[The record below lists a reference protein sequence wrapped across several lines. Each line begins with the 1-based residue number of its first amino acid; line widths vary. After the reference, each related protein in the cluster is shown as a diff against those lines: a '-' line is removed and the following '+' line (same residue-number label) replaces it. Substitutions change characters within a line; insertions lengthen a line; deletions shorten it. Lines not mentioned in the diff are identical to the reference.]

1 MYIYLSNGY
10 VLDDEDIL
18 ILSDFDRVTRT
29 NISKDFINKQ
39 LKNNEAV
46 VISEVRDC
54 KTFALTVDKEGREI
68 PYFSPLN
75 YNLIV
80 KNNVKGDF
88 FDGEDYVRKKTDSKK
103 LQKL

>member
-10 VLDDEDIL
+10 VLDEKDIL

-29 NISKDFINKQ
+29 STSKDFINRQ

-46 VISEVRDC
+46 IISEVRDC
-54 KTFALTVDKEGREI
+54 KSFVLSVDKNGKEI

-88 FDGEDYVRKKTDSKK
+88 FDGEDYVRKKTNS
-103 LQKL
+103 

>member
-1 MYIYLSNGY
+1 MYIYLGNGY

-18 ILSDFDRVTRT
+18 IISDFDRVTRT
-29 NISKDFINKQ
+29 PASKNFINNQ

-54 KTFALTVDKEGREI
+54 KTFALTVDKNGKEI

-80 KNNVKGDF
+80 KNNIKGDF
-88 FDGEDYVRKKTDSKK
+88 FDGEDYVRKKTNS
-103 LQKL
+103 

>member
-1 MYIYLSNGY
+1 MYIYLGNGY
-10 VLDDEDIL
+10 VLVDEDIL
-18 ILSDFDRVTRT
+18 IISDFDRVTRT
-29 NISKDFINKQ
+29 PASKNFINNQ

-54 KTFALTVDKEGREI
+54 KTFALTVDKNGKEI

-80 KNNVKGDF
+80 KNNIKGDF
-88 FDGEDYVRKKTDSKK
+88 FDGEDYVRKKTNS
-103 LQKL
+103 

>member
-1 MYIYLSNGY
+1 MYIYLGNGC

-29 NISKDFINKQ
+29 PASKNFINNQ
-39 LKNNEAV
+39 LRNNEAV

-54 KTFALTVDKEGREI
+54 KTFALTVDKNGKEI

-80 KNNVKGDF
+80 KNNIKGDF
-88 FDGEDYVRKKTDSKK
+88 FDGEDYVRKKTDS
-103 LQKL
+103 

>member
-1 MYIYLSNGY
+1 MYIYLGNGC

-29 NISKDFINKQ
+29 PASKNFINNQ

-46 VISEVRDC
+46 IISEVRDC
-54 KTFALTVDKEGREI
+54 KTFALTVDKNGKEI

-80 KNNVKGDF
+80 KNNIKGDF
-88 FDGEDYVRKKTDSKK
+88 FDGEDYVRKKTNS
-103 LQKL
+103 